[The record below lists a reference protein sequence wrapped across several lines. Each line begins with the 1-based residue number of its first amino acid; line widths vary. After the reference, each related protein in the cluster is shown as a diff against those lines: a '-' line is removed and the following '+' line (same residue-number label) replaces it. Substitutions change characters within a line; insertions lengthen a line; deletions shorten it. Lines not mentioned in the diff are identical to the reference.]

1 MMERKANVLKDSQLL
16 PSKVCP
22 FIKQRALGGNS
33 RTEKLGNTI
42 LVTFVVV
49 VVVYTFQ
56 LN

>member
-1 MMERKANVLKDSQLL
+1 MERKANVLKDSQLL